1 MNGAPAGEKARMT
14 RRTSAPAR
22 AAAHS
27 IVRDV
32 GGMRASAVANGW
44 RRPPRAAHPTAC
56 ATSIAEVAMGVVTD
70 AVAPCRCAR
79 DGAAKAACTIAERL
93 SGGSR
98 PAAPAFAGAPPR
110 RRPVSTNRDMPPAP
124 EIGIAAPANAG
135 RTRVAARHPAHP
147 AHPAA
152 AG

>member
-1 MNGAPAGEKARMT
+1 
-14 RRTSAPAR
+14 
-22 AAAHS
+22 
-27 IVRDV
+27 
-32 GGMRASAVANGW
+32 
-44 RRPPRAAHPTAC
+44 
-56 ATSIAEVAMGVVTD
+56 MGVVTD